1 MTIKNNGQRRGFTAI
16 AVRFITSISLIF
28 ALAHSYIAR
37 SQHTES
43 SSILGKETHLNYG
56 FHVKEGVNWFFSQVE
71 SNDKITLTGH
81 RYHPSFAAYVELG
94 NYYDFDNGFF
104 GTGTELQYS
113 WRGGKLVSEYLKCPV
128 YLYLDYLDWRLY
140 YVGRSVNDKFIG
152 KFGVELS
159 FLQNATYESENS
171 AFHEID
177 EWVASKNLG
186 IWFEVGS
193 YIGKHITWS
202 VYLDW
207 LLWGIGTDNNDI
219 LKEKF
224 WGVPTDDHDLNIGIT
239 LGWIFS
245 PVKLGSKK

>member
-1 MTIKNNGQRRGFTAI
+1 MKARNDGHERRFTP
-16 AVRFITSISLIF
+16 ITLINIVSILLII
-28 ALAHSYIAR
+28 LIGHSNVAHSQA
-37 SQHTES
+37 TGS

-71 SNDKITLTGH
+71 SNDKITLKGH

-94 NYYDFDNGFF
+94 NHYNSDNGFF
-104 GTGTELQYS
+104 GVGTELQYS
-113 WRGGKLVSEYLKCPV
+113 WRGGKLVSEHLKCPV

-140 YVGRSVNDKFIG
+140 YVGRSFDDKFIG

-177 EWVASKNLG
+177 EWVASKSLG

-207 LLWGIGTDNNDI
+207 LFWGMGTDNNDI
-219 LKEKF
+219 LEEKF